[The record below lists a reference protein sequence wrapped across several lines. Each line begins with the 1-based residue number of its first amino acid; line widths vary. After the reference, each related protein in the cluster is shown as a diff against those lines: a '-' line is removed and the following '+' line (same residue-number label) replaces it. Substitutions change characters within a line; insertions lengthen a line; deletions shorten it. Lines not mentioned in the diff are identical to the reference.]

1 MSELEVV
8 HEEVGDDEVH
18 FRENEQRVE
27 SPIPP
32 IPVTTIDMDVIIR
45 GWEEKFEHLS
55 RCLRDV
61 QLASEKANS
70 DMCDVNREGRAR
82 GIKQERRL
90 QAMHVGITDF
100 LQKCEPTHLSA
111 TRQDNA
117 PTASTPYAQ
126 STPTGIPVRLRLE
139 FDFHQSPVSQDELM
153 EPARS
158 PISHVRDHDD
168 NRNTHTRDH
177 ELMEPAHSTISHVRD
192 HDDIRSTAPVIT
204 SSWNLRA
211 ARYRTSGIT
220 MTSGIRA
227 PVITSSWNL
236 RAARYRTSGITM
248 TTGIRAPVIT
258 TTFGTRASENMT
270 PSGTRAP
277 TNSMTTDDSTNDQH
291 TRMTGGTAVTYNGIH
306 IILE

>member
-1 MSELEVV
+1 MSEQESA
-8 HEEVGDDEVH
+8 HEEVGDEEIH
-18 FRENEQRVE
+18 FRDDDEPRVGT
-27 SPIPP
+27 PTPP
-32 IPVTTIDMDVIIR
+32 TPVTTIDMDVIIR

-82 GIKQERRL
+82 GIEQERRL

-111 TRQDNA
+111 THQDNA

-126 STPTGIPVRLRLE
+126 SAPTGIPARLRPE
-139 FDFHQSPVSQDELM
+139 FDFHPSPVSQDELM

-158 PISHVRDHDD
+158 TISHVRDHDD
-168 NRNTHTRDH
+168 NRSTRTRITSSWN
-177 ELMEPAHSTISHVRD
+177 LRAVRYRTSGITTTTGV
-192 HDDIRSTAPVIT
+192 HAPVIT
-204 SSWNLRA
+204 SSWNLLA

-220 MTSGIRA
+220 T
-227 PVITSSWNL
+227 
-236 RAARYRTSGITM
+236 
-248 TTGIRAPVIT
+248 TTGVRAPVIT
-258 TTFGTRASENMT
+258 TIFGTRASENTTPSGTRASENMT

-277 TNSMTTDDSTNDQH
+277 TNSTTTDDSTNDLH

-306 IILE
+306 TILE

>member
-1 MSELEVV
+1 MSERESA

-18 FRENEQRVE
+18 FRDDEPRVG
-27 SPIPP
+27 SPTPP

-82 GIKQERRL
+82 GIEQERRL

-126 STPTGIPVRLRLE
+126 STPTGIPVRLRPE
-139 FDFHQSPVSQDELM
+139 FDFHPSPVSQDELM
-153 EPARS
+153 EPAR
-158 PISHVRDHDD
+158 
-168 NRNTHTRDH
+168 
-177 ELMEPAHSTISHVRD
+177 
-192 HDDIRSTAPVIT
+192 
-204 SSWNLRA
+204 A
-211 ARYRTSGIT
+211 ASRYRTSGIT
-220 MTSGIRA
+220 T
-227 PVITSSWNL
+227 
-236 RAARYRTSGITM
+236 
-248 TTGIRAPVIT
+248 TTGVRAPVIT
-258 TTFGTRASENMT
+258 TTFGTRASENTTPSGTRASENMT

-277 TNSMTTDDSTNDQH
+277 TNSTTTDDSTNDLH

>member
-1 MSELEVV
+1 MEKERKKKKIKETIFIYNLINTLIMSELEVV

-82 GIKQERRL
+82 GIEQERRL

-126 STPTGIPVRLRLE
+126 STPTGIPVRLRPE
-139 FDFHQSPVSQDELM
+139 FELM
-153 EPARS
+153 EPTRS

-177 ELMEPAHSTISHVRD
+177 ELMEPARSTISHVRD
-192 HDDIRSTAPVIT
+192 HDDIRSTRTRDHELMEP
-204 SSWNLRA
+204 
-211 ARYRTSGIT
+211 ARSTISHVRDHDDIRNTRTRDHELMEPANS
-220 MTSGIRA
+220 
-227 PVITSSWNL
+227 
-236 RAARYRTSGITM
+236 
-248 TTGIRAPVIT
+248 T
-258 TTFGTRASENMT
+258 TTN
-270 PSGTRAP
+270 
-277 TNSMTTDDSTNDQH
+277 DSTNDLH